1 MGCSMSYIRNSF
13 IFCLIF
19 RCFLIFRNAGRFFRK
34 NGSFGKTQ
42 IPSLL
47 LSRSP
52 SSPFFLFPRRNPL
65 HARLTVIGPFV
76 HAWPSILPNGPCSTS
91 GASFTSWLVLV
102 RPPGYT
108 QLLAAKP
115 RRTFHIRCKVDCR
128 GTTFEHYGGDYIKGG
143 AFLVGLT
150 RDMVLDALD
159 AVQRY
164 LNHIFLKVEFC
175 E

>member
-1 MGCSMSYIRNSF
+1 MQGG
-13 IFCLIF
+13 
-19 RCFLIFRNAGRFFRK
+19 FLEK
-34 NGSFGKTQ
+34 MVVLEKLK
-42 IPSLL
+42 SLPCYYRVAPAVL
-47 LSRSP
+47 
-52 SSPFFLFPRRNPL
+52 FFLFPRRNPL